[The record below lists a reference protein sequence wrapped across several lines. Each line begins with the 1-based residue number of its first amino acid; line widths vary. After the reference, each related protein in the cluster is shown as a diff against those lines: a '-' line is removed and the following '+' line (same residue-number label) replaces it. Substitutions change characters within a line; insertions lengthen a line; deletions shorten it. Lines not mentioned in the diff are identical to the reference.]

1 MKWDLNIKMKIKIGA
16 IRLQIKSLT
25 NDTRAHWRTCYSK
38 AKDNITAIKRT
49 KRYIICIAHIWLFL
63 CCFLLLLLLFRL
75 KIWIK
80 FLLISSNLIPMCL
93 PGLVFFFIPNNT
105 SDAGDLCQTEI
116 IAVSSKLSNSN
127 TSARQIKMIFFK
139 STKTTIMKK

>member
-116 IAVSSKLSNSN
+116 IASAQSFLTQTPALDKLKWSFLN
-127 TSARQIKMIFFK
+127 QPKQP
-139 STKTTIMKK
+139 